1 MQDSIRVRGARVHN
15 LKNIDV
21 DIPRNK
27 FVVITGISG
36 SGKSSL
42 AFDTVYA
49 EGQRRYVES
58 LSAYARQFLGVMD
71 KPDVEKIEGLSP
83 AISIEQRKISKNP
96 RSTVGTVTE
105 IYDYLRVLF
114 ARIGKP
120 YCYIC
125 GNEISARTLD
135 EIVDEILK
143 DWDKEKVLIISP
155 VVEGKKGTFRELFE
169 GLLRSGY
176 IRVIVD
182 GIQVDIDEGIPNLE
196 KQKKHSI
203 YVVIDRLQVSKE
215 VISRITQSVEI
226 GIKMGEGK
234 IIVRSAEGKEKI
246 YNEKLACPKCGISF
260 PEISP
265 RLFSFNSPYGA
276 CEECSGLG
284 SKIEIDPEL
293 LVKDS
298 DISILDGALEYIGE
312 PRGSFYY
319 TLKWLASRY
328 RVSLSTPFYKL
339 PDDFKNALFFGD
351 SDFEGLS
358 NIMLKRY
365 HETESDFVKYEIEKY
380 MSFKKCPVC
389 NGKRLRKEALS
400 VKINGRNI
408 GELVG
413 MDIVSLRGFFENI
426 ELSEKDRII
435 AKDLIKEIIKRLK
448 FLEDVGLDYITLERQ
463 TETLAGGE
471 AQRVHLASQIG
482 SGLVGI
488 VYVLDEPSI
497 GLHPRDI
504 KKLIKTLKGLRDLGN
519 TVLVVEHDAETIL
532 SSDHI
537 IDLGPGAGVNGGYL
551 VFSGSVEEIKNCEN
565 SITGAYLSGR
575 KKIEIPERRKIDSK
589 RFILIEGAKGN
600 NLKNIDVKIPLGVF
614 VCITGVSGS
623 GKSTLLLDIL
633 YRALARKFY
642 GSKYPPLEHKSIKG
656 VEFID
661 KVINID
667 QEPIGRTPRSNP
679 ATYTGLYTY
688 IRDFYS
694 NLPDSKIR
702 GFKPGRFS
710 FNVKGGR
717 CEACEGQGVIKVEM
731 HFLPDVYITCDVCKG
746 KRFNRETL
754 EVKYKGKDISD
765 VLEMTVDEAYEFFND
780 IPVIKRK
787 LQLLKDVGL
796 GYIKLGQP
804 APTLSGGEAQRIKL
818 TKELSKVATGNTLY
832 ILDEPTT
839 GLHFDDV
846 RLLINILQ
854 KIVDKGNT
862 VVVIEHN
869 LDVIKSADWIIDLGP
884 EGGENGGWVIAEG
897 TPEDVSKNEKS
908 YTGKFLK
915 EILRK

>member
-1 MQDSIRVRGARVHN
+1 MQDSIKVRGAKVHN

-42 AFDTVYA
+42 AFDTIYA

-114 ARIGKP
+114 ARIGRP
-120 YCYIC
+120 HCYIC
-125 GNEISARTLD
+125 GNEISSRTLD
-135 EIVDEILK
+135 EIVDEILR
-143 DWDKEKVLIISP
+143 DWYKQKVMVISP
-155 VVEGKKGTFRELFE
+155 VIEGKKGIFRDLFE
-169 GLLRSGY
+169 RLLRSGY
-176 IRVIVD
+176 IRLIVD
-182 GIQVDIDEGIPNLE
+182 GIQVEIDEEIPNLE

-203 YVVIDRLQVSKE
+203 YVVIDRLQATKE
-215 VISRITQSVEI
+215 IISRITQSVEI
-226 GIKMGEGK
+226 ALEMGEGK
-234 IIVRSAEGKEKI
+234 IIVKSIDGKEKI

-293 LVKDS
+293 LVKNPEM
-298 DISILDGALEYIGE
+298 SILDGALEYIGE

-319 TLKWLASRY
+319 TLKWLASRFN
-328 RVSLSTPFYKL
+328 VSLYTPFYKL
-339 PDDFKNALFFGD
+339 PDSFKKALFFGD
-351 SDFEGLS
+351 GEYEGLS
-358 NIMLKRY
+358 NTMIKRY
-365 HETESDFVKYEIEKY
+365 HETESDFVKFEIEKY

-389 NGKRLRKEALS
+389 KGKRLKKEALS
-400 VKINGRNI
+400 VLVNGKNI

-413 MDIVSLRGFFENI
+413 MDIVSLRRFFENI
-426 ELSEKDRII
+426 ELSEKDKII
-435 AKDLIKEIIKRLK
+435 SKDIIKEIIRRLK
-448 FLEDVGLDYITLERQ
+448 FLEDVGLDYINLERQ

-482 SGLVGI
+482 SGLMGI

-504 KKLIKTLKGLRDLGN
+504 NRLINTLKGLRDIGN
-519 TVLVVEHDAETIL
+519 TVIVVEHDAETI
-532 SSDHI
+532 SSADHI
-537 IDLGPGAGVNGGYL
+537 IDLGPGAGVNGGY
-551 VFSGSVEEIKNCEN
+551 VIFSGSVEDIKKSKE
-565 SITGAYLSGR
+565 SLTGQYLSGA
-575 KKIEIPERRKIDSK
+575 KNIPIPERRKVEWNK
-589 RFILIEGAKGN
+589 YLMIEGARGN
-600 NLKNIDVKIPLGVF
+600 NLKDISVKIPLGYLI
-614 VCITGVSGS
+614 CITGVSGS
-623 GKSTLLLDIL
+623 GKSTLLIDIL
-633 YRALARKFY
+633 YKALARKFY
-642 GSKYPPLEHKSIKG
+642 GSKHLPLEHKSIKG
-656 VEFID
+656 LEYID

-688 IRDFYS
+688 IRDFYA

-765 VLEMTVDEAYEFFND
+765 VLNMTVDEAYDFFKD
-780 IPVIKRK
+780 IPLIRK
-787 LQLLKDVGL
+787 KLELLKDVGL
-796 GYIKLGQP
+796 GYITLGQP

-818 TKELSKVATGNTLY
+818 TKELSKISTGNTLY

-854 KIVDKGNT
+854 RLVGKGNT
-862 VVVIEHN
+862 VLVIEHN
-869 LDVIKSADWIIDLGP
+869 LDVIKSVDWIIDLGP
-884 EGGENGGWVIAEG
+884 EGGEKGGEVVAVGI
-897 TPEDVSKNEKS
+897 PEDIVRNEKS

-915 EILRK
+915 KILEK